1 MRLGV
6 SGHTQNPSP
15 CQLINSC
22 PPPYSPPSTL
32 FTLPPSPFSFFHP
45 PPCSPSLRISSP
57 LRRPRTQRFPPP
69 RRHRRHL
76 GSGFHRSGLDS
87 TSQNHLPDPKHI
99 PSPPSTFVV
108 IDTQACQKEYVFV
121 ASRLLDFVL

>member
-57 LRRPRTQRFPPP
+57 LRRPRTQRFFSPPVGTAATLDLGSIALAWTQLPRTTYLTQNTYPPP
-69 RRHRRHL
+69 H
-76 GSGFHRSGLDS
+76 
-87 TSQNHLPDPKHI
+87 QP
-99 PSPPSTFVV
+99 
-108 IDTQACQKEYVFV
+108 
-121 ASRLLDFVL
+121 LLS